1 MLTRTSSRRGPT
13 LGIAMRPSGS
23 VGAVLRRDAR
33 PVAGP
38 AGVCEHADV
47 HSVDRL
53 TALWASAPRVA
64 VLTGAG
70 ISTDSG
76 IADFR
81 GPNGL
86 WTRNPA
92 AAAMFDFDSYVADPE
107 VRRQAWANRRANPA
121 LRAEPN
127 AGHRALADLQRA
139 GRLSALMTQNIDGL
153 HQRAGSTGVLELHGT
168 LWEVVCLSCAGR
180 WPTLEVLARDEDDPA
195 CTECGGIL
203 KTATVSFGQ
212 ALDPEVLD
220 ASWEA
225 VVGADLLVAIGTS
238 LQVNPVAGLAGAA
251 RRLAIV
257 NAEPTP
263 YDDMSAAVVRS
274 SISPVLQG
282 VRDALV

>member
-1 MLTRTSSRRGPT
+1 
-13 LGIAMRPSGS
+13 MRS
-23 VGAVLRRDAR
+23 V
-33 PVAGP
+33 
-38 AGVCEHADV
+38 E
-47 HSVDRL
+47 RL
-53 TALWASAPRVA
+53 TSLWAGAQRVA

-86 WTRNPA
+86 WTRNPG
-92 AAAMFDFDSYVADPE
+92 AAAMFDIRAYLADPQ
-107 VRRQAWANRRANPA
+107 VRRQAWANRRQNPA
-121 LRAEPN
+121 WHAQPN

-139 GRLSALMTQNIDGL
+139 GRLDTLMTQNIDGL
-153 HQRAGSTGVLELHGT
+153 HQRAGSTDVLELHGT
-168 LWEVVCLSCAGR
+168 MWEVLCMSCDRR
-180 WPTLEVLARDEDDPA
+180 WPTEEVLAREEEDPP

-203 KTATVSFGQ
+203 KTATISFGQ
-212 ALDPEVLD
+212 ALDPDVLD

-263 YDDMSAAVVRS
+263 YDDISAAVVRS
-274 SISPVLQG
+274 SISPVLEE